1 MRTRV
6 LLTAAGALPLTLWAH
21 GFDERHD
28 LPAPLTHF
36 MLGAALAVAL
46 TFVLA
51 VVFAGAAPALVRAHH
66 AGSGASFRLPTA
78 LRLTLRLASLL
89 LFVVTVAAAL
99 LGTADPMMNLAPTLV
114 WIVWW
119 VGLSFMVACVG
130 NIWPLLDP
138 WTTLFDGAD
147 AMARR
152 LGVRPGNARPWRW
165 PPALGVW
172 PAVVLLLAW
181 SWLEIVFPLAAVPWR
196 VGCAAVAWTVATLL
210 GMVCFGRKSW
220 QRHGDVFAIY
230 FALLGRMAPA
240 AWHADGGSV
249 VLRPPGSALVATPH
263 GGQLPAGGVGFV
275 LAMLSTVLFD
285 GLHASQAWP
294 WFESVLARVVS
305 HGTTIGPMV
314 AGTAGLVLVWLAFL
328 LAYGFTCWIAARA
341 GRGASASSVA
351 RSFAPTLVPI
361 AVGYNVAHNFSSL
374 VEQGQNMVYL
384 LSDPFGWHWNLFGTA
399 ALHTRSGLVDAR
411 MTWYVAI
418 AMVVAG
424 HGIGVW
430 LAHRVALRDNPRPV
444 EALRF
449 ALPLVLLMLA
459 YTAISLFVIADPMVQ
474 YQPPAH

>member
-1 MRTRV
+1 M
-6 LLTAAGALPLTLWAH
+6 PLTLRAH
-21 GFDERHD
+21 GFDERHE

-36 MLGAALAVAL
+36 MLGAAMAVAL

-51 VVFAGAAPALVRAHH
+51 VVFARAAPAPARGKQD
-66 AGSGASFRLPTA
+66 GSRASFRLPNA

-114 WIVWW
+114 WIAWW
-119 VGLSFMVACVG
+119 VGLSLLIACIG

-138 WTTLFDGAD
+138 WATLFEGATV
-147 AMARR
+147 MVHR
-152 LGVRPGNARPWRW
+152 LGVRPGIARHWRW

-172 PAVVLLLAW
+172 PAVFLLLAW

-196 VGCAAVAWTVATLL
+196 VGCAAVAWTGVTLL
-210 GMVCFGRKSW
+210 GMVCFGRESW

-230 FALLGRMAPA
+230 FALLGRMAPPG
-240 AWHADGGSV
+240 WRADGESA
-249 VLRPPGSALVATPH
+249 VLRRPGSALLVALH
-263 GGQLPAGGVGFV
+263 GGELPAGGVGFV

-294 WFESVLARVVS
+294 WFEGVLARAVPYGSAV
-305 HGTTIGPMV
+305 GPMV

-328 LAYGFTCWIAARA
+328 LAYGFACWITARA
-341 GRGASASSVA
+341 GRGASAASVA

-384 LSDPFGWHWNLFGTA
+384 LSDPFGWHWDLFGTA
-399 ALHTRSGLVDAR
+399 GLHMRGGLVDAR
-411 MTWYVAI
+411 TTWYVAI

-424 HGIGVW
+424 HCIGVW
-430 LAHRVALRDNPRPV
+430 LAHRVALRDHPRPV

-474 YQPPAH
+474 YQPPSH